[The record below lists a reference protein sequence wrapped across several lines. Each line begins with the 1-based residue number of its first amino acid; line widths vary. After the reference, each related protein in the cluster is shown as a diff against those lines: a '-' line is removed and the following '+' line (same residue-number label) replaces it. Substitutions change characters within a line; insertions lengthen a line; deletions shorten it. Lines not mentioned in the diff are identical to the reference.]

1 MGVKIVFIGA
11 SYKFN
16 HRVFKDF
23 VKVPELKG
31 SELVIYDLKQE
42 PIDIVSRVCE
52 IIKHEMNSDIK
63 VSGTTNRKK
72 TLEGADFVLST
83 FNVGIEPAD
92 KAVLDVCMKYKISH
106 GIGDTIGPS
115 ALVRSFRNIIATLEL
130 CEAMEKHCPN
140 AWLINFSNPM
150 AQLTHAIHKYSKIK
164 AIGLC
169 HAIFA
174 GEDLV
179 SRAYGVEK
187 KEVQL
192 FAAGVNHLTWVL
204 ETYVKG
210 QNKTDTLY
218 NDVMAFLHNRK
229 KDASISKDDW
239 VKKEQMEEDWK
250 LTMHLFKQYGALLVA
265 GDTHVAEFFPF
276 FFKEGTGHGKRYG
289 FGPTNMKER
298 IKGKLWMK
306 NLLKKWVRGE
316 EKPWDMDKFS
326 GEDAHS
332 IMVSIMTNK
341 SRLHQVN
348 IPNNGSISNVP
359 AWATVEAPAI
369 FGGYGYK
376 NVSLGSM
383 PNHLASIVTNLATI
397 HDYTV
402 DAIVKRDRKLAIQA
416 LLLDPLLKEFDTVD
430 NLLDDLLVSQKM
442 YIPKLK

>member
-1 MGVKIVFIGA
+1 MGIKIVFIGA
-11 SYKFN
+11 SYLFN

-31 SELVIYDLKQE
+31 AELVIYDIKQE
-42 PIDIVSRVCE
+42 PIDIVSKVCE
-52 IIKHEMNSDIK
+52 IIKYEMNSDIK

-72 TLEGADFVLST
+72 ALQGADFVLST
-83 FNVGIEPAD
+83 FNVGVEKAD
-92 KAVLDVCMKYKISH
+92 KQVLEVCRRHKISY

-115 ALVRSFRNIIATLEL
+115 ALIRSFRNIIATLDL
-130 CEAMEKHCPN
+130 CKDMEEYCPE

-150 AQLTHAIHKYSKIK
+150 AQITHAIRKYSKIK

-169 HAIFA
+169 HALFA

-179 SRAYGVEK
+179 SKTYGVDK
-187 KEVQL
+187 NEVQL

-204 ETYVKG
+204 EAYVKG
-210 QNKTDTLY
+210 QSKTKTLY
-218 NDVMAFLHNRK
+218 KDTMAFLYTRK
-229 KDASISKDDW
+229 KDRNFSKDDW

-250 LTMHLFKQYGALLVA
+250 LTMRLFEKYGALLVA

-276 FFKEGTGHGKRYG
+276 FYKESTGHGKRYG
-289 FGPTNMKER
+289 IEPINIKKR
-298 IKGKLWMK
+298 IQKKLWMK
-306 NLLKKWVRGE
+306 NLLVKWVKGV

-332 IMVSIMTNK
+332 IIVSIIANK
-341 SRLHQVN
+341 NRIHQVN
-348 IPNNGSISNVP
+348 ILNNGSIKNVP
-359 AWATVEAPAI
+359 SWATVEAPAI

-376 NVSLGSM
+376 NVALGNM
-383 PNHLASIVTNLATI
+383 PNHLASIITNLATI

-416 LLLDPLLKEFDTVD
+416 LLLDPLLKEFDTVEK
-430 NLLDDLLVSQKM
+430 LLDDLLASQKK
-442 YIPKLK
+442 YIPSIK